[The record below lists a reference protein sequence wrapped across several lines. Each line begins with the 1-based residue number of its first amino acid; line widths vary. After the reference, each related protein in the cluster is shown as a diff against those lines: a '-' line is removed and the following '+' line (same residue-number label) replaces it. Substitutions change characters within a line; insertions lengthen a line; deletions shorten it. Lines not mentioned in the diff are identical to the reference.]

1 VAGVEPNTVVYVYC
15 WAGDVGE
22 AFRLRGEMEA
32 RGMLPSVA
40 TNNAVIWNLWDGNM
54 KEINGLL
61 NEMDERKVQ
70 ADNVTCNTLINS
82 YSKKGDMPSTCK
94 VKTQEEDGG
103 VRVAV
108 RSLHLQSSLIHGFC
122 KGVKLDEAKE
132 ALFEMLGAGLQAL
145 HFFLIFALSR

>member
-1 VAGVEPNTVVYVYC
+1 MGIAGRVM
-15 WAGDVGE
+15 WGGHQA
-22 AFRLRGEMEA
+22 RGEMEA
-32 RGMLPSVA
+32 RRMPPSVA
-40 TNNAVIWNLWDGNM
+40 MYNAIIRKLCEDGKM
-54 KEINGLL
+54 KEVNGLL
-61 NEMDERKVQ
+61 SEMDETKVQ
-70 ADNVTCNTLINS
+70 ADSVTCNTLINS

-108 RSLHLQSSLIHGFC
+108 RSLHLQSSPIHGFC